1 MIQVSKGKAKICLL
15 LLIFLLFTTYNL
27 NIKINLPFFK
37 IKNIDFRNQLY
48 LEENIKSDIID
59 NFTNKSLINLSKKN
73 LNKYFEKSKWVD
85 SYKLKKKYP
94 NTILIILN
102 EHKPIAIY
110 SKDNLSYLVNNNYT
124 LTKKIINTQTD
135 IDLINLK
142 GEFDANQFK
151 DIYSNLITTNFLKKV
166 KEIKIKSLNRMDL
179 LLFNNIKVSFG
190 EYSSKKQI
198 EVLKQI
204 LKKYPNIERVDLRN
218 EGRVVIKW

>member
-102 EHKPIAIY
+102 EYKPIAIY
-110 SKDNLSYLVNNNYT
+110 SKDNLNYLVNNNYT
-124 LTKKIINTQTD
+124 LTKKIIDIQTH
-135 IDLINLK
+135 IDLVNLK
-142 GEFDANQFK
+142 GEFDAKQFK
-151 DIYSNLITTNFLKKV
+151 DIYLNLIATNFLKKV

-218 EGRVVIKW
+218 EGRVVIK

>member
-73 LNKYFEKSKWVD
+73 LNKHFEKSKWVN

-142 GEFDANQFK
+142 GEFDAKQFK
-151 DIYSNLITTNFLKKV
+151 DIYSNLIITNFLKKV

-218 EGRVVIKW
+218 EGRVVIK

>member
-73 LNKYFEKSKWVD
+73 LNKHFEKSKWVD

-110 SKDNLSYLVNNNYT
+110 SKDNLSYLVNNNYI

-142 GEFDANQFK
+142 GEFDAKQFK

-218 EGRVVIKW
+218 EGRVVIK

>member
-1 MIQVSKGKAKICLL
+1 MIQVSKGKAKILLL

-48 LEENIKSDIID
+48 LEENIKSDIIN

-102 EHKPIAIY
+102 EYKPIAIY
-110 SKDNLSYLVNNNYT
+110 SKDNLNYLVNNNYT
-124 LTKKIINTQTD
+124 LTKKIINIQTH
-135 IDLINLK
+135 IDLVNLK
-142 GEFDANQFK
+142 GEFDAKQFK
-151 DIYSNLITTNFLKKV
+151 DIYLNLIATNFLKKV

-179 LLFNNIKVSFG
+179 LLFNNAKVSFG
-190 EYSSKKQI
+190 EYSSKTQI

-204 LKKYPNIERVDLRN
+204 LKKYPNIESVDLRN
-218 EGRVVIKW
+218 EGRVVIK

>member
-1 MIQVSKGKAKICLL
+1 MIQVSKGKAKIFLL
-15 LLIFLLFTTYNL
+15 LLIFLLFTTYHL

-37 IKNIDFRNQLY
+37 VKNIDFRNQLY
-48 LEENIKSDIID
+48 LEENIKSEIIN

-102 EHKPIAIY
+102 EYKPIAIY
-110 SKDNLSYLVNNNYT
+110 SKDNLNYLVNNNYT
-124 LTKKIINTQTD
+124 LAKKIINIQTHV
-135 IDLINLK
+135 DLVNLK
-142 GEFDANQFK
+142 GEFDAKQFK
-151 DIYSNLITTNFLKKV
+151 DIYLNLIATNFLKKV

-179 LLFNNIKVSFG
+179 LLFNDVKVSFG
-190 EYSSKKQI
+190 EYSSKTQI

-204 LKKYPNIERVDLRN
+204 LKKYPNIESVDLRN
-218 EGRVVIKW
+218 EGRVVIK

>member
-1 MIQVSKGKAKICLL
+1 MIQVSKGKAKIFLL
-15 LLIFLLFTTYNL
+15 LLSFLLFTTYHL

-37 IKNIDFRNQLY
+37 VKNIDFRNQLY
-48 LEENIKSDIID
+48 LEENIKSDVIN

-102 EHKPIAIY
+102 EYKPIAIY
-110 SKDNLSYLVNNNYT
+110 SKDNLNYLVNNNYT
-124 LTKKIINTQTD
+124 LTKKIINIQTH
-135 IDLINLK
+135 IDLVNLK
-142 GEFDANQFK
+142 GEFDAKQFK
-151 DIYSNLITTNFLKKV
+151 DIYLNLIATNFLKKV

-179 LLFNNIKVSFG
+179 LLFNDVKVSFG
-190 EYSSKKQI
+190 EYSSKTQI

-204 LKKYPNIERVDLRN
+204 LKKYPNIESVDLRN
-218 EGRVVIKW
+218 EGRVVIK

>member
-1 MIQVSKGKAKICLL
+1 MIQVSKGKVKILLL

-48 LEENIKSDIID
+48 LEENIKSNIIN

-102 EHKPIAIY
+102 EYKPIAIY
-110 SKDNLSYLVNNNYT
+110 SKDNLNYLVNNNYT
-124 LTKKIINTQTD
+124 LAKKIINIQTH
-135 IDLINLK
+135 IDLVNLK
-142 GEFDANQFK
+142 GEFDAKQFK
-151 DIYSNLITTNFLKKV
+151 DIYLNLIATNFLKKV

-179 LLFNNIKVSFG
+179 LLFNDVKVSFG
-190 EYSSKKQI
+190 EYSSKTQI

-204 LKKYPNIERVDLRN
+204 LKKYPNIESVDLRN
-218 EGRVVIKW
+218 EGRVVIK

>member
-48 LEENIKSDIID
+48 LEENIKSDIIN

-73 LNKYFEKSKWVD
+73 LNKHFEKSKWVD

-142 GEFDANQFK
+142 GEFDAKQFK
-151 DIYSNLITTNFLKKV
+151 DIYSNLIITNFLKKV

-218 EGRVVIKW
+218 EGRVVIK

>member
-73 LNKYFEKSKWVD
+73 LNKHFEKSKWVD

-110 SKDNLSYLVNNNYT
+110 SKDNLSYLVNNNYI
-124 LTKKIINTQTD
+124 LTKNIINIQAD

-218 EGRVVIKW
+218 EGRVVIK